1 MSNLPVLYVD
11 AKEHH
16 RRVPL
21 PDNAEE
27 HIARLPYW
35 IGGYD
40 LEVNVS
46 NLQHIFR
53 WLLKLIMI
61 SSDGEHSIS
70 GI

>member
-1 MSNLPVLYVD
+1 MSNLLVLWVD
-11 AKEHH
+11 AEECH

-21 PDNAEE
+21 PDDAQE

-53 WLLKLIMI
+53 WFLKRIVI
-61 SSDGEHSIS
+61 SSNGEHSIY